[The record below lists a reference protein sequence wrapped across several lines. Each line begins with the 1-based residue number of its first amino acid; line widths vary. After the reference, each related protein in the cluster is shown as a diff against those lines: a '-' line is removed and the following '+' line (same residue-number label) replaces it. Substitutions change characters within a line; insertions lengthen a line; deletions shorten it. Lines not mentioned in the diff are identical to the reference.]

1 MAQIY
6 ATFPGI
12 SNIKRA
18 RAMAV
23 LGVYPA
29 VHEIEFQPQAS
40 IPNLSGNLV
49 LSDGVNSRTFTNCIV
64 DTASLRYTTHGHI
77 ERIKLWD
84 RRRLWR
90 FTTFTG
96 VYNERDASG
105 DIIAATEKTPQQIAA
120 ILLDAM
126 GEVGYNVAALPNTDR
141 PFVSGVED
149 RPDLALYRLCVES
162 GCDIALLANNT
173 VQIVVVGAGASL
185 PADSDVQSV
194 SFGADNGEVPQTIRV
209 CCGPTRYQCKILLE
223 AVGLDTDGTVVPID
237 SLSYAPALGWGYVDP
252 TNPLVDTTD
261 SLARSLA
268 ARTVYRWYRVKWLM
282 TSVDGEIPV
291 SESVIYLPGVGELN
305 SIDDILPISSY
316 KLGGQFEGNRASITG
331 RFVLDENQVENGPF
345 GAEVDVPFQIDE
357 ANGIVMFSR
366 PVYRH
371 WVGEEDISKI
381 YPAYLMLETSFS
393 ARDPDDFQ
401 YIHYTRDYNSGG
413 SFGTHV
419 VKRPDFGLQVEGIYD
434 TTDLTVLNA
443 VTPTSDNQTAT
454 NALADATIAATL
466 PEFATYTS
474 HEVRYVNIKS
484 SIDLDGAIRQVMF
497 LVNDGE
503 DGRGGA
509 NTIAARN
516 CEPLLGIMRRREARY
531 RYSNETHQGFGER
544 QIRSFKRTRRR

>member
-1 MAQIY
+1 MAQIT

-23 LGVYPA
+23 LGPYPA

-40 IPNLSGNLV
+40 ISYLSGNLV

-64 DTASLRYTTHGHI
+64 DTASLRYTTYGHI

-105 DIIAATEKTPQQIAA
+105 EIIAATEKTPQQIAA

-126 GEVGYNVAALPNTDR
+126 GETGYNVSALPNSDR

-149 RPDLALYRLCVES
+149 RPDLALYRLCIEN
-162 GCDIALLANNT
+162 GCDIALLADNT
-173 VQIVVVGAGASL
+173 VKIVVIGTGASL
-185 PADSDVQSV
+185 PADGDVQSV

-209 CCGPTRYQCKILLE
+209 CCGPTRYQYKILLE
-223 AVGLDTDGTVVPID
+223 AVGMDTDGTVVPID
-237 SLSYAPALGWGYVDP
+237 ELSYAPVLGWGYVDP

-261 SLARSLA
+261 SLARSLS

-282 TSVDGEIPV
+282 TSVDGDTPV
-291 SESVIYLPGVGELN
+291 GDDVIYLPGVGELN
-305 SIDDILPISSY
+305 SIDDILPVSSY

-331 RFVLDENQVENGPF
+331 RFVMDENQIENGPF

-357 ANGIVMFSR
+357 SNGIVMFSR
-366 PVYRH
+366 PVYRKA
-371 WVGEEDISKI
+371 VGEEDISKV

-401 YIHYTRDYNSGG
+401 YIHHTRDYNAGG
-413 SFGTHV
+413 SFGVHV
-419 VKRPDFGLQVEGIYD
+419 VKRPDLDLQIAGVYD
-434 TTDLTVLNA
+434 TTDLTVLNSS
-443 VTPTSDNQTAT
+443 TPTSDNQTSVDT
-454 NALADATIAATL
+454 LADIAIAATL
-466 PEFATYTS
+466 PEFATYGS
-474 HEVRYVNIKS
+474 HEVRYINIKS

-497 LVNDGE
+497 TINDNE

-516 CEPLLGIMRRREARY
+516 CEPLLGVMRRREAKY
-531 RYSNETHQGFGER
+531 RHSNETHRGVGER
-544 QIRSFKRTRRR
+544 QIQSFKRTRRR